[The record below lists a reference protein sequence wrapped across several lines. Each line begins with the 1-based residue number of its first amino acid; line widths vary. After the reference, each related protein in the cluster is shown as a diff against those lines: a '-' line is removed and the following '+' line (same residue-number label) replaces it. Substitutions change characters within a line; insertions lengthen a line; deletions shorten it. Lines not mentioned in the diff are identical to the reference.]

1 MAEEDAAKEK
11 LKKYEKA
18 VKKLKAANDKAEKEI
33 ASQKSTFEAALA
45 EKSTLVETLKAAA
58 GGDKKDEGNEEK
70 LKETISEYKE
80 QIEEQKGIIKK
91 DKDNAKLQEQA
102 TKDKLE
108 GQKVKIEEEWKKKFL
123 EAALDTDKPKE
134 KKSSGEKVPLDYIPG
149 GVEPW
154 MATFADMVTLLMVFF
169 VLFYSVEKDNT
180 EKFKSAIDMMVEAEG
195 PDGLGKIMQVMD
207 STKIM
212 KNLKE
217 MSQAAKEAKTD
228 DTVEEKVVL
237 RVPGLNLFKPGGAQL
252 TPEARPVLDEIVKIV
267 KKKGDHKIFIQGHTD
282 DVPIHT
288 KKFESN
294 WELSAVRA
302 TSVLRYFYDKGID
315 PENLTATGYA
325 DTFPMVPNN
334 TKEGRAKNRRIEF
347 VLEKIPDEAAIK
359 AREEKAK
366 KERKEKARK
375 KNVSGRE
382 NMKPK

>member
-1 MAEEDAAKEK
+1 MADADPTQQRMQK
-11 LKKYEKA
+11 LEGA
-18 VKKLKAANDKAEKEI
+18 VKKLKAVNEKAAKKLEDQKDKYQKALDKAKMDLEKE
-33 ASQKSTFEAALA
+33 QDN
-45 EKSTLVETLKAAA
+45 V
-58 GGDKKDEGNEEK
+58 KKGEDRLT
-70 LKETISEYKE
+70 LKET
-80 QIEEQKGIIKK
+80 Q
-91 DKDNAKLQEQA
+91 
-102 TKDKLE
+102 TKDQLENQKFKLNE
-108 GQKVKIEEEWKKKFL
+108 DWEKKFEEAGLKKKP
-123 EAALDTDKPKE
+123 AE
-134 KKSSGEKVPLDYIPG
+134 KKSSGDKVPLDYIPG

-315 PENLTATGYA
+315 PEKLTATGYA

-366 KERKEKARK
+366 KKRKDKAEK
-375 KNVSGRE
+375 KNVSGRD
-382 NMKPK
+382 NMKPKKT